1 MKSGGVILKDGVIY
15 YPDYLSL
22 EEQLGLLQATR
33 EIVAQ
38 APLFQ
43 PRMPRTN
50 TPFSV
55 KMTNCGVLGWVSDV
69 KGYRY
74 QETHPDTEKP
84 WPAMPDRLLETW
96 QALSNYHAP
105 PEACLIN
112 FYDQAAKMGLHQ
124 DRDEADFDAPVISLS
139 LGDSA
144 IFRIGGTTRKGAT
157 QSVKLHSGDALMFGG
172 AARLAFHG
180 IDRILTG
187 TSTLLENGGRLNFT
201 MRRVTKV

>member
-112 FYDQAAKMGLHQ
+112 FYDQAGRPYIEETGSGKPLIEIMEQPQFAVQYNDVGNEPYFIAKYNDINILW
-124 DRDEADFDAPVISLS
+124 I
-139 LGDSA
+139 
-144 IFRIGGTTRKGAT
+144 
-157 QSVKLHSGDALMFGG
+157 VKMS
-172 AARLAFHG
+172 
-180 IDRILTG
+180 
-187 TSTLLENGGRLNFT
+187 
-201 MRRVTKV
+201 